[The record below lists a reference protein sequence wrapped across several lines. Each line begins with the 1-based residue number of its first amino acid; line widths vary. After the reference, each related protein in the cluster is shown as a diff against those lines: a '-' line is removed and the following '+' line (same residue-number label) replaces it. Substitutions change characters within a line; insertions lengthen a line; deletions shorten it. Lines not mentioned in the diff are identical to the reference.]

1 MAGVFQT
8 YASND
13 KELLQALKEFNDFRN
28 KKKKPMTD
36 EAKRRFC
43 RKLEKFP
50 KEQWIDIIR
59 QSIDQGWTD
68 IYPLKEAEK
77 PTVAK
82 SASISGDPN
91 KWASS
96 PPFLQAI
103 QDLLAEAG
111 SDGRYHG
118 KV

>member
-8 YASND
+8 FASND
-13 KELLQALKEFNDFRN
+13 RELLQTLKEFNDFRN

-36 EAKRRFC
+36 EAKRRFI

-50 KEQWIDIIR
+50 REQWIAIIQ
-59 QSIDQGWTD
+59 QSIDQGWQD
-68 IYPLKEAEK
+68 IYALKEEK
-77 PTVAK
+77 APTVAK
-82 SASISGDPN
+82 SATISGDSN

-103 QDLLAEAG
+103 QDLLEEAG

>member
-1 MAGVFQT
+1 MPKGVFQT
-8 YASND
+8 FAGENR
-13 KELLQALKEFNDFRN
+13 ELSSTLKEFNDFRN

-59 QSIDQGWTD
+59 QSIDKGWTD
-68 IYPLKEAEK
+68 IYELKDT
-77 PTVAK
+77 TVKAVPV
-82 SASISGDPN
+82 ASDPS
-91 KWASS
+91 KWANS
-96 PPFLQAI
+96 PAFLQAI
-103 QDLLAEAG
+103 QDLL
-111 SDGRYHG
+111 HG

>member
-1 MAGVFQT
+1 MFQIFAGD
-8 YASND
+8 D
-13 KELLQALKEFNDFRN
+13 KELSSTLKEFNDFRN

-36 EAKRRFC
+36 EAKRRFI

-68 IYPLKEAEK
+68 IYPLKETEIK
-77 PTVAK
+77 QNAK

-91 KWASS
+91 KWANS
-96 PPFLQAI
+96 PAFLQAI
-103 QDLLAEAG
+103 QDIL
-111 SDGRYHG
+111 HG